1 MSKFLC
7 KAINI
12 PRIFSKIYRRPKT
25 NLTLSWRRPILYR
38 KYIEIC
44 SANQW
49 TGFYMITASVMKGL
63 NRCKKYCL
71 PMPSHCRCIDCKS
84 HIIANCI
91 LMLFKSYN
99 WPIKSIKSSKKFQVT
114 KFYESHVIIDVLC
127 MYQWNYFEHIIYS
140 INYFKQTEPSEKNIF
155 KKI

>member
-1 MSKFLC
+1 MSLLRYLKRSLFL
-7 KAINI
+7 
-12 PRIFSKIYRRPKT
+12 
-25 NLTLSWRRPILYR
+25 NLIKNSVLTDGQCGLNPFLT
-38 KYIEIC
+38 E
-44 SANQW
+44 A
-49 TGFYMITASVMKGL
+49 VMKGL

-91 LMLFKSYN
+91 LMSFKSYN